1 MGRISR
7 AIWSPFRALRRGET
21 VPRVEWHEDKDS
33 LGWFFVPKGQEDSAQ
48 GFNPGN
54 RISPAKSPE
63 GAPDRTRNAIR
74 QSYHDLSPL
83 QGKSSYSMLPRVET
97 LG

>member
-1 MGRISR
+1 MLGVERGSR
-7 AIWSPFRALRRGET
+7 GLCPKGLYDSAQG
-21 VPRVEWHEDKDS
+21 EWHEDKDS

-63 GAPDRTRNAIR
+63 GAPD
-74 QSYHDLSPL
+74 
-83 QGKSSYSMLPRVET
+83 PRSHA
-97 LG
+97 